1 MEPNI
6 EKKLDPKARAS
17 PNRLGNFFLIWRH
30 YDRERKA
37 KKEEKVHFFS
47 FSLLRI
53 SFLFSFL
60 QCR

>member
-30 YDRERKA
+30 YDRERTA
-37 KKEEKVHFFS
+37 KKEEKSTF
-47 FSLLRI
+47 
-53 SFLFSFL
+53 FLFHCCAFPFYL
-60 QCR
+60 AF